1 MPFGEK
7 TVVAITDE
15 KWSATRRSL
24 QETSGRFAGLL
35 SAVADSRA
43 KATVHWSVAETA
55 AHVVTLAQACSAMVG
70 SGPSPDVA
78 DLVRATIVDTVDVL
92 NDELLTRFTERDLA
106 ALARLVPALA
116 DQILESSAGADPAT
130 PVPWLG
136 DSQVPLAGVL
146 AHLLN
151 EFQVHGRDIARAARI
166 EWRVPARDA
175 AHFFDL
181 FLVGVT
187 DYGYGHLLDGH
198 GPAPRGRIAVE
209 FRSPYTTPVTMA
221 LTDGFV
227 TVEPPGGPTDVRLS
241 FDPTALNLMLFGRL
255 SRARAA
261 LTGKV
266 VVRGRRPWTL
276 PAFLRI
282 VRLPSLPRG

>member
-1 MPFGEK
+1 MPYGENS
-7 TVVAITDE
+7 VVSITGE
-15 KWSATRRSL
+15 KWSATRQSL
-24 QETSGRFAGLL
+24 KETSVRFAELL
-35 SAVADSRA
+35 GTVPDARA

-55 AHVVTLAQACSAMVG
+55 AHVATLSQACSAMVG
-70 SGPSPDVA
+70 SSTTS
-78 DLVRATIVDTVDVL
+78 DLDELARATVVDTVDVL
-92 NDELLTRFTERDLA
+92 NDALLTRFTERDLGV
-106 ALARLVPALA
+106 LSRLLPVLV
-116 DQILESSAGADPAT
+116 DQILESSANADPARAI
-130 PVPWLG
+130 PWLG
-136 DSQVPLAGVL
+136 GSEVPLAGVL

-187 DYGYGHLLDGH
+187 DYGYGRLLDGH
-198 GPAPRGRIAVE
+198 GPAPRGRVAVE

-221 LTDGFV
+221 VTDGFV
-227 TVEPPGGPTDVRLS
+227 TVEKPGGPTDVRLS
-241 FDPTALNLMLFGRL
+241 FDPTALNLMLFGRI
-255 SRARAA
+255 SKARAA

-276 PAFLRI
+276 PGFLRI
-282 VRLPSLPRG
+282 VRLPS